1 MGPINQIQ
9 NQSKGTIEMKV
20 QPITRI
26 ELIGGNC
33 RRQSLRRAAATAEQQ
48 PPKDNDKF
56 FETLFAHFTKDEMK
70 EIFDMSSK
78 IRGGGTS

>member
-33 RRQSLRRAAATAEQQ
+33 RRQYHLRRAAAVEPQ
-48 PPKDNDKF
+48 PKDNDKF

-78 IRGGGTS
+78 IRGGTS

>member
-33 RRQSLRRAAATAEQQ
+33 RRQSLRRAAAAEPQ
-48 PPKDNDKF
+48 PKDNDKF